1 VTDTGNSMC
10 ACCMSTSHLIVSMG
24 RDKPHSIL
32 LADVDQL
39 PLFEIVVVPR
49 LLPVPLMLYHI
60 SSVMCS
66 SRVHTTRPLYLCGRQ
81 LMPLVALPFTVQ
93 YRKLRWKR

>member
-10 ACCMSTSHLIVSMG
+10 ACCVSTSHLIVSMG
-24 RDKPHSIL
+24 RGKPHSVL

-49 LLPVPLMLYHI
+49 LLSVPLMLYHM
-60 SSVMCS
+60 SSVVWS
-66 SRVHTTRPLYLCGRQ
+66 SCVHTARPLYLCGRQ
-81 LMPLVALPFTVQ
+81 LMPLVALPFIVQ
-93 YRKLRWKR
+93 YSKLRWKR